1 MVELTAGSVAL
12 LAATGLAAGFIDT
25 IAGGGGLLTLPV
37 LLSVG
42 LNPAQALA
50 TNKLQS
56 IFGTASSSLNFI
68 REKWV
73 VPSQVWL
80 IILCTF
86 SGAAVGAT
94 LVQLIDS
101 DFLIKIVPF
110 FLLAVAVYFMVAPKV
125 GDQDAQQRIS
135 QPLFALSAGA
145 AIGFYDGF
153 FGPGTGSFFVIAFVW
168 LLGFNLIKATAHTKV
183 MNLASNAASVLFFA
197 LGGNILWKLGLAM
210 SIGQIAG
217 AYLGSVVVI
226 QQGAKIIRPF
236 LAAISIAITVRLI
249 ARSFGQ

>member
-1 MVELTAGSVAL
+1 LV
-12 LAATGLAAGFIDT
+12 AGFIDT

-42 LNPAQALA
+42 LNPAQAQA

-73 VPSQVWL
+73 VLSQVWL

-125 GDQDAQQRIS
+125 GDQDAHQRIS
-135 QPLFALSAGA
+135 RPLFALSAGA
-145 AIGFYDGF
+145 AIGFHDGF
-153 FGPGTGSFFVIAFVW
+153 FGPGSFFVIAFVW

-183 MNLASNAASVLFFA
+183 MNLASNADSVVFFA
-197 LGGNILWKLGLAM
+197 LGGNIL
-210 SIGQIAG
+210 
-217 AYLGSVVVI
+217 
-226 QQGAKIIRPF
+226 
-236 LAAISIAITVRLI
+236 
-249 ARSFGQ
+249 